1 VKSYVQDS
9 GKGRWMLMDA
19 LDKNYQSLPCSP
31 PYSHDSVSGKMNPFS
46 EKMLAAFGYSFGGHS
61 VKHDCSLGK

>member
-1 VKSYVQDS
+1 
-9 GKGRWMLMDA
+9 MLMDA